1 MKIYIWLGLFLAI
14 LFQILGAASS
24 AQDSGKAQLLA
35 ADELNKLLPTSVFL
49 DGQTPPV
56 EKRNAAGARMENG
69 KILLVAIIETSGYS
83 SAAKEKYSAI
93 LLTQGALILGK
104 SKISPGAYGLGK
116 KKIVAGGKESEAFVL
131 YDLGGNAVAE
141 IPAQSDAQ
149 LRPALPIQ
157 LRLDAAAAPRLY
169 LGRDFVTLSSR

>member
-1 MKIYIWLGLFLAI
+1 MKNYTLLGFFLAVA
-14 LFQILGAASS
+14 FQILGAASS
-24 AQDSGKAQLLA
+24 AQDTGKAQLLA
-35 ADELNKLLPTSVFL
+35 GDELNKLLPGSVFL

-69 KILLVAIIETSGYS
+69 RILLVAIIETSGYS

-93 LLTQGALILGK
+93 LLTQGGLILGK
-104 SKISPGAYGLGK
+104 SKIDPGAYGLGK
-116 KKIVAGGKESEAFVL
+116 KKIVAGAGESEVFVL

-141 IPAQSDAQ
+141 IPAQNDAK

-157 LRLDAAAAPRLY
+157 LKLDAAAAPRLY
-169 LGRDFVTLSSR
+169 LGRDFVTFSSR

>member
-1 MKIYIWLGLFLAI
+1 MKNHICLGLFLGVV
-14 LFQILGAASS
+14 LQILGAASS
-24 AQDSGKAQLLA
+24 AQDTGKAQLLVG
-35 ADELNKLLPTSVFL
+35 DELNKLLPTSVFL
-49 DGQTPPV
+49 DGLTPPV

-93 LLTQGALILGK
+93 LLTQGSLTLGK
-104 SKISPGAYGLGK
+104 GKISPGAYGLGK
-116 KKIVAGGKESEAFVL
+116 KKIVAGGKESESFVL

-141 IPAQSDAQ
+141 IPAQNDAK

-157 LRLDAAAAPRLY
+157 LKLDAAAAPRLY
-169 LGRDFVTLSSR
+169 LGRDFVTFSSR